1 MTSRPDSNQSAQPPS
16 ASASQ
21 AGQQASLELDT
32 IDARTTRLSSL
43 ASRMPEG
50 HSGSPA
56 DVGYEPASD
65 AAQSPP
71 PPEPP
76 EDDQQ
81 RDPEE
86 ASRALNEVQELLR
99 RHQVVLDLAHRQQ
112 HGEDPERHHLVEQ
125 LVERQHL
132 NELRLRLERLHPADV
147 AYILEA
153 LPQTDRITVWD
164 LVKAERDGEIL
175 LEVSDAVR
183 ESLIRSM
190 DTEELVEAV
199 ETLDTD
205 EIAELAPDLPSDVV
219 EAVRQGLS
227 QEEREQLR
235 ASMSY
240 PEGSV
245 GALMDFETISVRA
258 DFSLEAVLRYLRTFD
273 ELPDHTD
280 QIFVVD
286 AHDQLEGSLPLDR
299 VLINQP
305 EVLVSDVMRRDVLAL
320 APYDDATEAA
330 LAFERYDLVSA
341 PVVDPHNRLIG
352 RVTVAEAVDVIR
364 EEGESVALA
373 QAGLR
378 EDEDLFSSVWQSARN
393 RWLWLAVN
401 LCTAFFASRVIGAFE
416 GTIEKVVALAALMPI
431 VAGIAGNSGNQT
443 MTLIIRSLA
452 LGQLTRSNARQLLVK
467 EIAIA
472 GLNGVVWGG
481 AAGLVAWWL
490 YADSQQGALLGMLM
504 VLAMTLNL
512 VVGALIAMAVPL
524 ALERSGRDPA
534 IGSSVLLTFST
545 DSMGFLIFLGLATL
559 FFR

>member
-1 MTSRPDSNQSAQPPS
+1 MNPRTESSNGDPRAASPATPAERQSALEFES
-16 ASASQ
+16 A
-21 AGQQASLELDT
+21 
-32 IDARTTRLSSL
+32 
-43 ASRMPEG
+43 
-50 HSGSPA
+50 GSPA
-56 DVGYEPASD
+56 SAG
-65 AAQSPP
+65 AAGIDPVPP
-71 PPEPP
+71 PDNGSDQDRGQR
-76 EDDQQ
+76 DDQQ
-81 RDPEE
+81 RDPED
-86 ASRALNEVQELLR
+86 ASRALNGVQELLR

-112 HGEDPERHHLVEQ
+112 HGEDPDRHHLVER

-132 NELRLRLERLHPADV
+132 NELRLRLDRLHPADV

-153 LPQTDRITVWD
+153 LPQFDRITVWD

-175 LEVSDAVR
+175 LEVSEAVR

-219 EAVRQGLS
+219 EAVRRGLS

-258 DFSLEAVLRYLRTFD
+258 DYSLEAVLRYLRTLD

-286 AHDQLEGSLPLDR
+286 EHDQLEGSLPLDR
-299 VLINQP
+299 ILINQP
-305 EVLVSDVMRRDVLAL
+305 EVLVTDVMRRDVLAL
-320 APYDDATEAA
+320 APYDAATEAA

-341 PVVDPHNRLIG
+341 PVVDPHNRLVG

-364 EEGESVALA
+364 EEGESAALA

-378 EDEDLFSSVWQSARN
+378 EEEDLFSSVWQSARN

-416 GTIEKVVALAALMPI
+416 GTIERVVALAALMPI

-443 MTLIIRSLA
+443 MTLIIRSIA
-452 LGQLTRSNARQLLVK
+452 LGQVTRANLRQLLLK

-481 AAGLVAWWL
+481 VAGLVAWWL
-490 YADSQQGALLGMLM
+490 YADNQQGTVLGLLM

-512 VVGALIAMAVPL
+512 VLGALIAMAVPL
-524 ALERSGRDPA
+524 ALERAGRDPA

-545 DSMGFLIFLGLATL
+545 DSMGFLIFLGLASL